1 MDINLFDFH
10 LPSECIAQKP
20 LKNRQDSKMMVVN
33 RNNNTIEHKNF
44 CDIIDYLNK
53 DDVLVLN
60 NTRVIS
66 ARIKGINIESNGKM
80 EMLLVR
86 NVKDNIWEIM
96 CKPGKRALIGKKFL
110 FGDGKLEIEIID
122 IKDDGNRIAEFKFN
136 GNIYEILNEIGEVP
150 LPPYIKEKLNDSER
164 YQTVYS
170 DKIGSI
176 AAPTAGLHF
185 TDNLL
190 NEIKLKGM
198 KIVYITLHVGLGT
211 FMPVKVND
219 LNEHKMHS
227 EYYEIKKEVVDII
240 NVAKKNGNRVISV
253 GTTTMRTLET
263 VASKSD
269 DGLLFESY
277 GYTDIFIKP
286 GYNFK
291 IVDSLIT
298 NFHLPKSTLLILISA
313 FYDRNKILDAY
324 SEAILNGYRFFSFGD
339 SMFII

>member
-1 MDINLFDFH
+1 
-10 LPSECIAQKP
+10 
-20 LKNRQDSKMMVVN
+20 
-33 RNNNTIEHKNF
+33 
-44 CDIIDYLNK
+44 
-53 DDVLVLN
+53 
-60 NTRVIS
+60 
-66 ARIKGINIESNGKM
+66 
-80 EMLLVR
+80 
-86 NVKDNIWEIM
+86 
-96 CKPGKRALIGKKFL
+96 
-110 FGDGKLEIEIID
+110 
-122 IKDDGNRIAEFKFN
+122 
-136 GNIYEILNEIGEVP
+136 
-150 LPPYIKEKLNDSER
+150 
-164 YQTVYS
+164 
-170 DKIGSI
+170 
-176 AAPTAGLHF
+176 
-185 TDNLL
+185 
-190 NEIKLKGM
+190 
-198 KIVYITLHVGLGT
+198 
-211 FMPVKVND
+211 MPVKVND

>member
-1 MDINLFDFH
+1 MDISLFNFH
-10 LPSECIAQKP
+10 LPSECIAQNP

-33 RNNNTIEHKNF
+33 RNNDTIEHKNF

-60 NTRVIS
+60 DTRVIS
-66 ARIKGINIESNGKM
+66 ARIKGINIESNSKM
-80 EMLLVR
+80 EMLLVE
-86 NVKDNIWEIM
+86 NIKDNIWEIM

-110 FGDGKLEIEIID
+110 FGDGKLQAEIKD

-170 DKIGSI
+170 EKIGSI

-190 NEIKLKGM
+190 NEIKLKGI
-198 KIVYITLHVGLGT
+198 KVVYVTLHVGLGT

-227 EYYEIKKEVVDII
+227 EYYEIKKEVVDVI
-240 NVAKKNGNRVISV
+240 NFAKKNGNRVISV

-269 DGLLFESY
+269 DGFLFESY

-298 NFHLPKSTLLILISA
+298 NFHLPKSTLLVLISA

-324 SEAILNGYRFFSFGD
+324 SEAILNSYRFFSFGD

>member
-1 MDINLFDFH
+1 MDIF
-10 LPSECIAQKP
+10 E
-20 LKNRQDSKMMVVN
+20 
-33 RNNNTIEHKNF
+33 
-44 CDIIDYLNK
+44 
-53 DDVLVLN
+53 
-60 NTRVIS
+60 
-66 ARIKGINIESNGKM
+66 
-80 EMLLVR
+80 
-86 NVKDNIWEIM
+86 
-96 CKPGKRALIGKKFL
+96 
-110 FGDGKLEIEIID
+110 
-122 IKDDGNRIAEFKFN
+122 
-136 GNIYEILNEIGEVP
+136 EILDELGQMP

-170 DKIGSI
+170 EKIGSI

-190 NEIKLKGM
+190 NEIKLKGI
-198 KIVYITLHVGLGT
+198 KVVYVTLHVGLGT

-227 EYYEIKKEVVDII
+227 EYYEIKKEVVDVI
-240 NVAKKNGNRVISV
+240 NFAKKNGNRVISV

-269 DGLLFESY
+269 DGFLFESY

-324 SEAILNGYRFFSFGD
+324 SEAILNSYRFFSFGD